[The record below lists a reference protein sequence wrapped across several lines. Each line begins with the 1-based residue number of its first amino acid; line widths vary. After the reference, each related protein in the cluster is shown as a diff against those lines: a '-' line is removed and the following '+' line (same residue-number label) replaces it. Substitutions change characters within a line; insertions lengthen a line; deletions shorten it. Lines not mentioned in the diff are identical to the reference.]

1 MNGASSLLSKYT
13 SLTDS
18 IHRCRTESKSYEAQI
33 SSLQSDIVAL
43 ETTQQSMQHD
53 LQSAICETSEL
64 SKSMLT
70 GTGIGSSSGTAG
82 SAKGAGHYCQNLV
95 REEMESRQKADITKQ
110 QLSQN
115 QEYRKI
121 ASREFRKSCREFRM
135 AVRRARVSLEG
146 FEDDRVGARDMYCTT
161 GSDDGYSFEHN
172 RGIEDECDNGDGD
185 GDDDNANDAEMKQAL
200 HQKDTSTQ
208 LLKTAQESLER
219 TNRIKNKLE
228 KEARGRI
235 ENLQQQRNQLDRV
248 RKDVQ
253 DMERELAE
261 LEQGTKECEQ
271 ISEGYAKGEKRKLFD

>member
-13 SLTDS
+13 SLTNS
-18 IHRCRTESKSYEAQI
+18 IDRCRTESKSYEAQI

-70 GTGIGSSSGTAG
+70 GTGIGSSSGIAG
-82 SAKGAGHYCQNLV
+82 SAKGPGHYCQNLV

-146 FEDDRVGARDMYCTT
+146 FEDDRVGARDTYCTT
-161 GSDDGYSFEHN
+161 GSDDGASFEYN
-172 RGIEDECDNGDGD
+172 RGIEDECDNGDD
-185 GDDDNANDAEMKQAL
+185 DDDNANDAEMKQAL